1 MIEFNEIINK
11 FKLNFIRD
19 GISPNEANKAFGKAN
34 SADLEYLTD
43 LCGTF
48 SESSIFYKDDDLES
62 LKKYTVP
69 DTVVDFYCNFKP
81 QNLPV
86 LSGGI
91 RLMALESI
99 KEENSSAS
107 PSMYF
112 IKYGLLT
119 IATTIGGHV
128 ICLDLNKIDNNE
140 PSVVIADYSFCSYN
154 DDLNVIECINV
165 PDEIADNYSDDEP
178 IILSY
183 SLIKSCL
190 PQIATSFSEFLTQLS
205 NEQYEN
211 IEAEYLLN

>member
-1 MIEFNEIINK
+1 MVEFNEIVNK

-34 SADLEYLTD
+34 PADLEYLTD
-43 LCGTF
+43 LFGTF
-48 SESSIFYKDDDLES
+48 SKSSTFYKEDDLES
-62 LKKYTVP
+62 LKKYNVP
-69 DTVVDFYCNFKP
+69 DIVVDFYRNFEP
-81 QNLPV
+81 QNLPA
-86 LSGGI
+86 LRGGV

-107 PSMYF
+107 PGMYF

-128 ICLDLNKIDNNE
+128 ICLDLNQINNNE

-165 PDEIADNYSDDEP
+165 PDEIADSYSDDEP

-183 SLIKSCL
+183 SLMKSCI
-190 PQIATSFSEFLTQLS
+190 PQIATSFSEFLTKLA
-205 NEQYEN
+205 NEEYED
-211 IEAEYLLN
+211 IETEYLL